1 MRRGALPRLRSHL
14 RDEISKAIEGQGVP
28 RALARRFAFQIAVK
42 CESGEWG
49 DRAVWIAIGAS
60 LREEIA
66 QLKDRDGLS
75 DRQIATVLPKL
86 SAPQVKAFLDELGKA
101 DRTIARTILNAAL
114 EAADPLATGR
124 RFLSEYRNVAGQLA
138 AIDPNVARTIANAA
152 FTARA
157 PREQALA
164 LFGRF
169 AKVIPAYKEIRRGVS
184 SASPP
189 GGARVPRTRPA

>member
-1 MRRGALPRLRSHL
+1 LRIHL
-14 RDEISKAIEGQGVP
+14 RDEIAKAIEGQGVP
-28 RALARRFAFQIAVK
+28 RTLARRFAFQIAVK

-49 DRAVWIAIGAS
+49 DRIVWIAIGAI

-66 QLKDRDGLS
+66 QLKDCAGLS

-86 SAPQVKAFLDELGKA
+86 SARQVEVFLEELGKA

-114 EAADPLATGR
+114 DAADPLTAGR
-124 RFLSEYRNVAGQLA
+124 RFLAEYRSVAGELE

-152 FTARA
+152 FMARA
-157 PREQALA
+157 PREKAFD

-169 AKVIPAYKEIRRGVS
+169 AKVIQAYKEVRRGI
-184 SASPP
+184 SPTSP
-189 GGARVPRTRPA
+189 SGGARVPRRRPA